1 MASGTGNDDTTVE
14 EWPLA
19 DAELAFV
26 AKHVSPDKRAEEVLL
41 EGVEGGH
48 IRWRCDNLTV
58 HGDFQAYPALRTTFA
73 MGRTLFWRRS
83 EHSRTHT
90 DWQAKCA
97 VWMGPLVGF
106 GSDGKGTNWPIF
118 DPCASTSLTASLV
131 RFHHSDIVNWLVTQG
146 FTSPPAVS
154 TAAVAAVEQPISS
167 NDDEVADTVVGS
179 TSLVDTSPPAVS
191 TTAVAAVEQP
201 ISSNDDEV
209 ADSAAKSTP
218 RVYAKQFIDQ
228 HPQLAGEDSKEY
240 IDRLFELC
248 GDRFKRKTLQ
258 NAYYTKTRKL

>member
-1 MASGTGNDDTTVE
+1 M
-14 EWPLA
+14 
-19 DAELAFV
+19 
-26 AKHVSPDKRAEEVLL
+26 R
-41 EGVEGGH
+41 
-48 IRWRCDNLTV
+48 
-58 HGDFQAYPALRTTFA
+58 
-73 MGRTLFWRRS
+73 
-83 EHSRTHT
+83 
-90 DWQAKCA
+90 
-97 VWMGPLVGF
+97 
-106 GSDGKGTNWPIF
+106 
-118 DPCASTSLTASLV
+118 STSLTASLV

-154 TAAVAAVEQPISS
+154 TA
-167 NDDEVADTVVGS
+167 
-179 TSLVDTSPPAVS
+179 
-191 TTAVAAVEQP
+191 AVAAVEQP

>member
-1 MASGTGNDDTTVE
+1 M
-14 EWPLA
+14 
-19 DAELAFV
+19 
-26 AKHVSPDKRAEEVLL
+26 R
-41 EGVEGGH
+41 
-48 IRWRCDNLTV
+48 
-58 HGDFQAYPALRTTFA
+58 
-73 MGRTLFWRRS
+73 
-83 EHSRTHT
+83 
-90 DWQAKCA
+90 
-97 VWMGPLVGF
+97 
-106 GSDGKGTNWPIF
+106 
-118 DPCASTSLTASLV
+118 STSLTASLV

>member
-19 DAELAFV
+19 DAALAFV

-167 NDDEVADTVVGS
+167 NDDEVAD
-179 TSLVDTSPPAVS
+179 
-191 TTAVAAVEQP
+191 
-201 ISSNDDEV
+201 
-209 ADSAAKSTP
+209 SAAKSTP